1 MLCFE
6 QQNNDKTKILP
17 LFIATINNN
26 NCVFFQ
32 DVVKNHLTHAV
43 RLEVQELKVKINELV
58 ERISFLEYENDM
70 LRSNVTPEV
79 LANLGNKD
87 N

>member
-1 MLCFE
+1 M
-6 QQNNDKTKILP
+6 
-17 LFIATINNN
+17 
-26 NCVFFQ
+26 
-32 DVVKNHLTHAV
+32 VKNHLTHAV